1 MTGSLVEYRCRRC
14 RRWLFSSDAEW
25 GRLRLVCPNTRCR
38 EDQTIF
44 LGGRRTM
51 ALHNGLAANAR
62 EQAGE
67 VAREPQLLEA

>member
-1 MTGSLVEYRCRRC
+1 VTEYCCRRC

-44 LGGRRTM
+44 LGGRRTV
-51 ALHNGLAANAR
+51 ALRNGLTANAR

-67 VAREPQLLEA
+67 MAREPQLLEA

>member
-1 MTGSLVEYRCRRC
+1 VNEQAEYRCRRC
-14 RRWLFSSDAEW
+14 CRWLFSSDAEW

-44 LGGRRTM
+44 LGGRRT
-51 ALHNGLAANAR
+51 AARHKGLAAAR

>member
-1 MTGSLVEYRCRRC
+1 MNLVEYRCRRC

-44 LGGRRTM
+44 LGGRRTV
-51 ALHNGLAANAR
+51 ALHKGLAANAR
-62 EQAGE
+62 ESAC
-67 VAREPQLLEA
+67 EPQLIEA